1 MSFERACAL
10 SDLTD
15 SKPMRVEVDGLD
27 VALVRHDDE
36 VFAIEDECSHGAV
49 PLSQGDV
56 EGLTLECFLHG
67 SCFDLRTGKPTGPP
81 ATEPVPVF
89 PVQIHG
95 DDVLID
101 IDTPL
106 AG

>member
-1 MSFERACAL
+1 MGFQRACAL

-15 SKPMRVEVDGLD
+15 SQPFKAEVDGLA
-27 VALVRHDDE
+27 VAVVKHADE
-36 VFAIEDECSHGAV
+36 VFAIEDECSHAAV
-49 PLSQGDV
+49 PLSEGEV
-56 EGLTLECFLHG
+56 EDLTLECFLHG

-81 ATEPVPVF
+81 ATAPVSVF

-101 IDTPL
+101 IDAPL